1 MTERDVDQSNLPGV
15 EEVCQSFAVLEDGVL
30 AHNLQEQE
38 IEQHYS
44 LNVQKNHLV
53 QNDLRIARRLQDEEQ
68 TRLSNASHQR
78 EVQDSEFAR
87 RIQEDIER
95 RAEEEAR
102 KREQEDE
109 EIARRIQEEEV
120 LRVGHRSGIRA
131 SIHGDDYRVPAW
143 PRPPHHD
150 LSWPSERQAQSR
162 QRPVCRRHLPPP
174 SPSPVNCEKY
184 FLEDC
189 KPTSSRP
196 VAFSGSWADAL
207 RLIHNDLCEQGYLN
221 SSSEEELF
229 QSIHPSPPPPRTQA
243 QIGRR
248 HLSEGSSFR
257 KPTDPDY
264 HCERRGW
271 PKDRGVRRSVSSSDG
286 RPLDRVRSWSNTES
300 RDRHVHFQDFKKWCN
315 SFHGDGGRTCEGSYD
330 WFRERDHTASDHQ
343 PETMRS
349 GLRNEDHHN
358 QEILLQKKVPS
369 RLSYRQDIRP
379 IRRVS
384 FQSHHNSVESSG
396 QHENRRETDTPRLC
410 ERTGQV
416 RRSFRAPE
424 DQRSARDQGLQ
435 EVSDTRYPK
444 RSSRVIS
451 SSRERRQ
458 DGGESSSEEDVVR
471 GRVDERRKPPRRSL
485 SCRGHSSRAGDI
497 HSAGR
502 TGDLRVGAVSLDL
515 GELRQVL
522 QDEELARRLQE
533 EEESLIRRNLRS
545 SVLERPYPDGD
556 FQVAQVAQDEEIA
569 RFIQKQD
576 MKSERVWHDGETSEP
591 RSGRGNAEMNDKCNQ
606 NPACGRQRERLNSEG
621 LLSPSDSHSPELQA
635 RQNSRPVSM
644 TSSPQSSRNIAE
656 ELDPTFQAKRSDT
669 ARLEQQSSGLS
680 QSPPHSRFSSRDA
693 ARESVFVLPTKR
705 QSEKLGQV
713 KAKDKDG
720 GKQNCKQQ

>member
-131 SIHGDDYRVPAW
+131 SIHG
-143 PRPPHHD
+143 
-150 LSWPSERQAQSR
+150 
-162 QRPVCRRHLPPP
+162 
-174 SPSPVNCEKY
+174 
-184 FLEDC
+184 
-189 KPTSSRP
+189 
-196 VAFSGSWADAL
+196 
-207 RLIHNDLCEQGYLN
+207 
-221 SSSEEELF
+221 
-229 QSIHPSPPPPRTQA
+229 
-243 QIGRR
+243 
-248 HLSEGSSFR
+248 
-257 KPTDPDY
+257 
-264 HCERRGW
+264 
-271 PKDRGVRRSVSSSDG
+271 
-286 RPLDRVRSWSNTES
+286 
-300 RDRHVHFQDFKKWCN
+300 
-315 SFHGDGGRTCEGSYD
+315 
-330 WFRERDHTASDHQ
+330 
-343 PETMRS
+343 
-349 GLRNEDHHN
+349 
-358 QEILLQKKVPS
+358 
-369 RLSYRQDIRP
+369 
-379 IRRVS
+379 
-384 FQSHHNSVESSG
+384 
-396 QHENRRETDTPRLC
+396 
-410 ERTGQV
+410 
-416 RRSFRAPE
+416 
-424 DQRSARDQGLQ
+424 
-435 EVSDTRYPK
+435 
-444 RSSRVIS
+444 
-451 SSRERRQ
+451 
-458 DGGESSSEEDVVR
+458 
-471 GRVDERRKPPRRSL
+471 
-485 SCRGHSSRAGDI
+485 
-497 HSAGR
+497 GR